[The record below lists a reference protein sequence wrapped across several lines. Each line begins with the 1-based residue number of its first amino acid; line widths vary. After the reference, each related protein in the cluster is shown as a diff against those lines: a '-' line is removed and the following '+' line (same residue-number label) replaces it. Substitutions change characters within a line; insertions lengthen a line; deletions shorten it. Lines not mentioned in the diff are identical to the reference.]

1 MALSLKK
8 GEGVSLRKEENDL
21 AQVTIGLGWDVAE
34 VPQKKGMFGSLF
46 APKPQEFDLDAW
58 PFCWMLMAKSLI

>member
-34 VPQKKGMFGSLF
+34 VPQKKRHVWFVV
-46 APKPQEFDLDAW
+46 
-58 PFCWMLMAKSLI
+58 CAKAARI

>member
-21 AQVTIGLGWDVAE
+21 AQVTICLLYTSPSPRD
-34 VPQKKGMFGSLF
+34 
-46 APKPQEFDLDAW
+46 
-58 PFCWMLMAKSLI
+58 